1 MIGAVEGG
9 FMVAARRAL
18 EGRAVARG
26 AAVGLAVIVPVTIAR
41 AVVERHVPDLSTSAW
56 IYPLSIL
63 VLVAY
68 AAAGFE
74 AARSAQQAPVLQG
87 GVAALAAVAAWLPIR
102 VVVWAV
108 REQGR
113 GLVSGDRAALPPA
126 DVLGALALGLV
137 VGMLGAVLAV
147 RLARHDAPAPAAT
160 PSRAA

>member
-1 MIGAVEGG
+1 
-9 FMVAARRAL
+9 MVAARRAL

-41 AVVERHVPDLSTSAW
+41 AIVERHVNDVSTSAW

-68 AAAGFE
+68 AAAGLV
-74 AARSAQQAPVLQG
+74 AARSAQHAPVLQG
-87 GVAALAAVAAWLPIR
+87 AAAGLAVVVAWLPIR

-108 REQGR
+108 RENGR

-137 VGMLGAVLAV
+137 VGMLGAVVGV
-147 RLARHDAPAPAAT
+147 RLARAHGSAPPAT